1 MIHNVTQEQENL
13 LKSGHVIQF
22 KNDNNELEE
31 WIYFPLWMKKVGIG
45 QYEEVIFDKLPSK
58 LIDIIKKSREEIHEK
73 R

>member
-45 QYEEVIFDKLPSK
+45 
-58 LIDIIKKSREEIHEK
+58 
-73 R
+73 